1 MCCWSCAGGIAERNV
16 WQLLW
21 NFLWSSATDRCDENT
36 PTGEKDEFEWEE
48 TILEQEPDHP
58 SFCYG
63 ILHAYKPWYMTTDRH
78 ELQGCSPEEQALLD
92 EDVDWQKTTT
102 PLPYDRFKRD
112 VYNLALHMFNSNDW
126 EMANMCH
133 KQREELQNEQNPW

>member
-1 MCCWSCAGGIAERNV
+1 
-16 WQLLW
+16 
-21 NFLWSSATDRCDENT
+21 
-36 PTGEKDEFEWEE
+36 
-48 TILEQEPDHP
+48 
-58 SFCYG
+58 
-63 ILHAYKPWYMTTDRH
+63 MTTDRH